1 MEIKETIA
9 KNIKTLRA
17 EKGLTQ
23 KQLSE
28 ELGISYKSI
37 INYENAYREPKTDII
52 YKLSQFFEV
61 SPAFLRGET
70 DVRDLMSWDDQEI
83 MNAIKDNLPEQLSD
97 LATHIF
103 QQSKKNQKLIFDILV
118 EIKSILN
125 INDTKEK
132 DFYIDLVHENIVT
145 ITTVRSRAKNKNFTT
160 TK

>member
-1 MEIKETIA
+1 
-9 KNIKTLRA
+9 
-17 EKGLTQ
+17 
-23 KQLSE
+23 
-28 ELGISYKSI
+28 
-37 INYENAYREPKTDII
+37 
-52 YKLSQFFEV
+52 
-61 SPAFLRGET
+61 
-70 DVRDLMSWDDQEI
+70 MSWDDQEI

>member
-28 ELGISYKSI
+28 QLGISYKSI

-52 YKLSQFFEV
+52 YKLSQFFDV

-83 MNAIKDNLPEQLSD
+83 MNAIKDSLPEQLSD
-97 LATHIF
+97 LTSHIF
-103 QQSKKNQKLIFDILV
+103 QQSTDNQKLIFDILV
-118 EIKSILN
+118 ELKSILN
-125 INDTKEK
+125 INDNKER
-132 DFYIDLVHENIVT
+132 DLYIDLVHENIVAIASVRNRAKKKKPT
-145 ITTVRSRAKNKNFTT
+145 ITK
-160 TK
+160 